1 VAFRAAAK
9 VTSMSLTNKI
19 IEFLQDE
26 APEEIEGLH
35 LNLLSQMVEN
45 GIIRARSHGFT
56 EDNAVQDY
64 VQLMFEIAPNF
75 DQNPAFAKA
84 LRETSGFDQDVRAH
98 SILERI
104 SEEEWNQAADAYDEN
119 AWGIPLEDE

>member
-1 VAFRAAAK
+1 VALRATAE
-9 VTSMSLTNKI
+9 VTSMELTNKI
-19 IEFLQDE
+19 IEFLQNE

-35 LNLLSQMVEN
+35 LDLLSQMVEN

-56 EDNAVQDY
+56 EDNAIQDF

-84 LRETSGFDQDVRAH
+84 LRETSGVDQDVRAH

-104 SEEEWNQAADAYDEN
+104 SEEEWNQAADSYDEN
-119 AWGIPLEDE
+119 AWGIPAGDE